1 MKQYVIFDFDG
12 TLADSQ
18 EVAVQSINQ
27 LAGKYGFP
35 QVDREGFSKVMKD
48 SATLEDFSLIAN
60 EFYSLY
66 KESLNQIRLFD
77 GMKDVLL
84 QLHEQGYGIAVIS
97 SNEES
102 NIRAYFATQGLEF
115 ITDIYT
121 SSNLFGK
128 DEMLNQFSDK
138 YKVAK
143 NDLLYVGDEVRD
155 IQACHR
161 CGVSVVWVPWG
172 YAEEGHIR
180 PEKPTYKA
188 KTPADI
194 LMYAKQMT
202 SNVKA

>member
-18 EVAVQSINQ
+18 GVAVQTINR
-27 LAGKYGFP
+27 LADKYGFP
-35 QVDREGFSKVMKD
+35 QINPENFSHVMKMD
-48 SATLEDFSLIAN
+48 ASLQDFSLIAN

-66 KESLNQIRLFD
+66 KESLNQIQLFD

-84 QLHEQGYGIAVIS
+84 QLYEQGFGVAVIS

-102 NIRAYFATQGLEF
+102 NIRSYFATQGLEF

-128 DEMLNQFSDK
+128 DEMLNQFCEK
-138 YKVAK
+138 YNVQK

-172 YAEEGHIR
+172 YANEAHIHS
-180 PEKPTYKA
+180 ENPTYRA
-188 KTPADI
+188 KTPVDI

-202 SNVKA
+202 TNVKA